1 LPTANRFS
9 HGTFGFLSGFADGTS
24 IAKVDDRPPTTGMIM
39 SVAQALSPA
48 RADSETVIDA
58 ALPKFVE
65 EVSSRAWPR
74 CEPASTHFELGASA
88 DYRPTAVMAKR
99 YTPKYGVRKE

>member
-1 LPTANRFS
+1 MN
-9 HGTFGFLSGFADGTS
+9 
-24 IAKVDDRPPTTGMIM
+24 IAENSP
-39 SVAQALSPA
+39 PA
-48 RADSETVIDA
+48 RADSEPAIDA
-58 ALPKFVE
+58 ALPHLVE
-65 EVSSRAWPR
+65 EASSRAWPR